1 MDTKNDR
8 LGKGLSAIF
17 GEKNVDVSA
26 IENASKKDSL
36 EIEIEKIDL
45 NPYQPREEFTDS
57 EINELKESIKNYGLL
72 NPITV
77 KTSVENKDRYILVA
91 GERRLRACKL
101 LGERTIKAN
110 LLTKEDISAL
120 EMTVMAIIENIQR
133 ADLNA
138 IELSNAYQTLMDSYG
153 LTQEQLAE
161 KVSKQRSTVAN
172 ILRLQKLPS
181 EIKVSLR
188 KNEISEA
195 HARILLRVE
204 NKEHQLEL
212 WKKVVIEKVPV
223 RKLEEMTKGNLR
235 EKKKRA
241 VISPLWNPST
251 ERLEDKLRKFF
262 GTRVK
267 INQKS
272 KDSGEIV
279 IEYYS
284 NDDLDRILEKCD
296 AT

>member
-17 GEKNVDVSA
+17 GEKNVNVSA
-26 IENASKKDSL
+26 IENSNEKKDSL
-36 EIEIEKIDL
+36 EIEIDKIDL

-77 KTSVENKDRYILVA
+77 KPSAENKDRYILVA
-91 GERRLRACKL
+91 GERRLRASKL
-101 LGERTIKAN
+101 SGVKTIKAN
-110 LLTKEDISAL
+110 ILTKEDITAL
-120 EMTVMAIIENIQR
+120 EMTMMAIIENIQR
-133 ADLNA
+133 TDLNA
-138 IELSNAYQTLMDSYG
+138 IELSNAYQTLIDSYG

-204 NKEHQLEL
+204 NREHQMEL
-212 WKKVVIEKVPV
+212 WKKVIIERVPV
-223 RKLEEMTKGNLR
+223 RKLEEMTKGNMKER
-235 EKKKRA
+235 KKRA

-284 NDDLDRILEKCD
+284 NDDLDRILEKCE
-296 AT
+296 

>member
-1 MDTKNDR
+1 MDAKNDR

-26 IENASKKDSL
+26 IENTSKKDSL

-77 KTSVENKDRYILVA
+77 KSSVENKDRYILVA

-133 ADLNA
+133 SDLNA

-204 NKEHQLEL
+204 NREHQLEL

>member
-26 IENASKKDSL
+26 IENSNEKKDSL
-36 EIEIEKIDL
+36 EIEIDKIDL

-77 KTSVENKDRYILVA
+77 KQSVENKDRYILVA
-91 GERRLRACKL
+91 GERRLRASKL
-101 LGERTIKAN
+101 SGVKTIKAN
-110 LLTKEDISAL
+110 VLTKEDITAL
-120 EMTVMAIIENIQR
+120 EMTMMAIIENIQR
-133 ADLNA
+133 TDLNA
-138 IELSNAYQTLMDSYG
+138 IELSNAYQTLIDSYG

-204 NKEHQLEL
+204 NREHQMEL
-212 WKKVVIEKVPV
+212 WKKVIIEKVPV
-223 RKLEEMTKGNLR
+223 RKLEEMTKGNMKER
-235 EKKKRA
+235 KKRA

-284 NDDLDRILEKCD
+284 NDDLDRILEKCE
-296 AT
+296 

>member
-26 IENASKKDSL
+26 IENSNDKRDSL

-77 KTSVENKDRYILVA
+77 KQSVENKDRYILVA
-91 GERRLRACKL
+91 GERRLRASKL
-101 LGERTIKAN
+101 LGVKNIKAN
-110 LLTKEDISAL
+110 LLTKEDITAL
-120 EMTVMAIIENIQR
+120 EMTMMAIIENIQR
-133 ADLNA
+133 TDLNA

-204 NKEHQLEL
+204 NREHQMEL
-212 WKKVVIEKVPV
+212 WKKVIIEKVPV
-223 RKLEEMTKGNLR
+223 RKLEEMTKGNMKER
-235 EKKKRA
+235 KKRA

-251 ERLEDKLRKFF
+251 EKLEDRLRKFF

-272 KDSGEIV
+272 KDSGDIV

-284 NDDLDRILEKCD
+284 SDDLDRILEKCD
-296 AT
+296 Q

>member
-26 IENASKKDSL
+26 IENSNERKDSL
-36 EIEIEKIDL
+36 EIEIDKIDL

-77 KTSVENKDRYILVA
+77 KPSVENKDRYILVA
-91 GERRLRACKL
+91 GERRLRASKL
-101 LGERTIKAN
+101 SGVKTIKAN
-110 LLTKEDISAL
+110 ILTKEDITAL
-120 EMTVMAIIENIQR
+120 EMTMMAIIENIQR
-133 ADLNA
+133 TDLNA
-138 IELSNAYQTLMDSYG
+138 IELSNAYQTLIDSYG

-204 NKEHQLEL
+204 NREHQMEL
-212 WKKVVIEKVPV
+212 WKKVIIEKVPV
-223 RKLEEMTKGNLR
+223 RKLEEMTKGNMKER
-235 EKKKRA
+235 KKRA

-272 KDSGEIV
+272 KDSGDIV

-284 NDDLDRILEKCD
+284 SDDLDRILEKCE
-296 AT
+296 

>member
-26 IENASKKDSL
+26 IENANKKDSL

-77 KTSVENKDRYILVA
+77 KSSVENKDRYILVA
-91 GERRLRACKL
+91 GERRLRACKS
-101 LGERTIKAN
+101 LGQKSIKAN
-110 LLTKEDISAL
+110 ILTKEDISAL

-133 ADLNA
+133 EDLNA

-204 NKEHQLEL
+204 NREHQLEL
-212 WKKVVIEKVPV
+212 WKKVVTEKVPV
-223 RKLEEMTKGNLR
+223 RKLEEMTKGNMKER
-235 EKKKRA
+235 KKRA
-241 VISPLWNPST
+241 VISALWNPST